1 MMDSFIS
8 ISKSR
13 WLLLIII
20 ATLIFTWIQQRYNL
34 SEVLFYN
41 TYGDSLSIETIDN
54 MIAVAKKY
62 SWSAYLLVPIVM
74 LLRMLFASVCFYV
87 ALFLRDIKSD
97 FASCFNIAIKADT
110 AFLLLG
116 FLNIIYFSFSHVLT
130 LTDIVSPFS
139 LSYFLDLTSIPQ
151 YILYPLGLL
160 NVGEV
165 IYWILLV
172 MLIRY
177 RYKMSASD
185 SLWFILTSYGVGLL
199 LISLILALIVI

>member
-1 MMDSFIS
+1 MWLCKK
-8 ISKSR
+8 SKL
-13 WLLLIII
+13 WWFVFLVT
-20 ATLIFTWIQQRYNL
+20 ATLFFTWFQQRFLTSDILY
-34 SEVLFYN
+34 YN

-62 SWSAYLLVPIVM
+62 SWGAYFIGPVIIF
-74 LLRMLFASVCFYV
+74 LRIIFASLCFYT
-87 ALFLRDIKSD
+87 ALFFRDIKSD

-110 AFLLLG
+110 AFLFLS
-116 FLNIIYFSFSHVLT
+116 FLNIIYFSFSPIHT
-130 LTDIVSPFS
+130 LTDIVFPFS

-199 LISLILALIVI
+199 LISLIIALIVI